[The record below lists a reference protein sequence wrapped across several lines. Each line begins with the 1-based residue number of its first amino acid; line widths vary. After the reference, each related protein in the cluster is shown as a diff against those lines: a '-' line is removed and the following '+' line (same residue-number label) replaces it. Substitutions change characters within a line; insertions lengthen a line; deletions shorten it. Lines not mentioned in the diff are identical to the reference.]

1 MAGAGIACSC
11 QPTLDLLRARVRLTT
26 LLSRRTDLTEFDA
39 VWLTLQL
46 AATTTFLLLL
56 VGTPLA
62 WWLAHSNNPVRPII
76 EAITAMPLVMPP
88 TVIGFYLL
96 LLFSPN
102 SALGNFWFT
111 LTGSTL
117 AFSFSGLVLAS
128 MLYSLPFMVQPLVNA
143 FAAVDSRLREA
154 AATLGAAPLDTF
166 RNLILPLS
174 KRGFITAC
182 VLTFAHTI
190 GEFGIVLM
198 VGGNIPGETRVI
210 SIAIYEQVETLNYTQ
225 AHILSI
231 GLIVMS
237 FVALCAVYLT
247 NGRSMLRLN

>member
-1 MAGAGIACSC
+1 M
-11 QPTLDLLRARVRLTT
+11 
-26 LLSRRTDLTEFDA
+26 TELNA

-46 AATTTFLLLL
+46 AATTTLSLLL

-62 WWLAHSNNPVRPII
+62 WWLAHSRSPARPIV

-102 SALGNFWFT
+102 NWLGSFWFT
-111 LTGSTL
+111 TTGSTL

-143 FAAVDSRLREA
+143 FAAIDERMREA
-154 AATLGAAPLDTF
+154 AATLGATPIDAF
-166 RNLILPLS
+166 RNLVLPLS
-174 KRGFITAC
+174 KRGFVTAC
-182 VLTFAHTI
+182 VLSFAHTI

-225 AHILSI
+225 AHILSG
-231 GLIVMS
+231 GLLVLS
-237 FVALCAVYLT
+237 FTALCTVYLT
-247 NGRSMLRLN
+247 NGRSVLRLN

>member
-1 MAGAGIACSC
+1 M
-11 QPTLDLLRARVRLTT
+11 
-26 LLSRRTDLTEFDA
+26 TETNA

-46 AATTTFLLLL
+46 AGTTTALLLL

-62 WWLAHSNNPVRPII
+62 WWLAHSKNRLRPLI

-96 LLFSPN
+96 LLFSPD
-102 SALGNFWFT
+102 SVLGEFWLT
-111 LTGSTL
+111 LSGSTL
-117 AFSFSGLVLAS
+117 AFSFSGLVIAS

-143 FAAVDSRLREA
+143 FASIDIRLREA
-154 AATLGAAPLDTF
+154 AASLGAKPADIF
-166 RNLILPLS
+166 RNLVLPLS
-174 KRGFITAC
+174 KRGFISAC

-210 SIAIYEQVETLNYTQ
+210 SIAIYEQVETLNYAE
-225 AHILSI
+225 AHILSG
-231 GLIVMS
+231 GLIALS
-237 FVALCAVYLT
+237 FIALSTVYLS
-247 NGRSMLRLN
+247 NGRSVLRLN

>member
-1 MAGAGIACSC
+1 M
-11 QPTLDLLRARVRLTT
+11 
-26 LLSRRTDLTEFDA
+26 TEINA

-46 AATTTFLLLL
+46 AGTTTLLLLL

-62 WWLAHSNNPVRPII
+62 WWLAHSTNPIRPVI

-102 SALGNFWFT
+102 SALGEFWFT
-111 LTGSTL
+111 LSGSTL
-117 AFSFSGLVLAS
+117 AFSFSGLVIAS

-143 FAAVDSRLREA
+143 FASIDVRLREA
-154 AATLGAAPLDTF
+154 AATLGATPTDIF

-174 KRGFITAC
+174 KRGFLSAC
-182 VLTFAHTI
+182 VLTFAHTV

-210 SIAIYEQVETLNYTQ
+210 SIAIYEQVETLNYAE
-225 AHILSI
+225 AHILSA
-231 GLIVMS
+231 GLIALS
-237 FVALCAVYLT
+237 FIALCAVYLS
-247 NGRSMLRLN
+247 NGRSALRLN

>member
-1 MAGAGIACSC
+1 M
-11 QPTLDLLRARVRLTT
+11 
-26 LLSRRTDLTEFDA
+26 TEFTA
-39 VWLTLQL
+39 VWLTLKL
-46 AATTTFLLLL
+46 AATTTLLLL
-56 VGTPLA
+56 LLGTPLA
-62 WWLAHSNNPVRPII
+62 WWLAHSRSRARPIV
-76 EAITAMPLVMPP
+76 EAITSMPLVLPP

-102 SALGNFWFT
+102 NPLGDFWFT

-143 FAAVDSRLREA
+143 FAAVDVRLREA
-154 AATLGAAPLDTF
+154 AATLGATPGDSF
-166 RNLILPLS
+166 RNLVLPLS
-174 KRGFITAC
+174 KRGFVTAC

-225 AHILSI
+225 AHILSG
-231 GLIVMS
+231 GLLVLAFAS
-237 FVALCAVYLT
+237 LCTVYVA
-247 NGRSMLRLN
+247 NGRSVLRLN

>member
-1 MAGAGIACSC
+1 M
-11 QPTLDLLRARVRLTT
+11 
-26 LLSRRTDLTEFDA
+26 TEFTA

-46 AATTTFLLLL
+46 AATTTLLLL
-56 VGTPLA
+56 LLGTPLA
-62 WWLAHSNNPVRPII
+62 WWLAHSRSRARPIV
-76 EAITAMPLVMPP
+76 EAITSMPLVLPP

-102 SALGNFWFT
+102 NPLGDFWFT

-143 FAAVDSRLREA
+143 FAAVDVRLREA
-154 AATLGAAPLDTF
+154 AATLGATPGDSF
-166 RNLILPLS
+166 RNLVLPLS
-174 KRGFITAC
+174 KRGFVTAC

-225 AHILSI
+225 AHILSG
-231 GLIVMS
+231 GLLVLAFAS
-237 FVALCAVYLT
+237 LCTVYVA
-247 NGRSMLRLN
+247 NGRSVLRLN